1 MKIYSLIAISMAILL
16 SGCAASS
23 SQSGKE
29 RKTAKNEKRIEEFAK
44 TSALIESGNYVYQVQ
59 SVNPTGGST
68 IQTTSM
74 YTMKA
79 TDGTFEADLPFFG
92 RAYQADYGGNGG
104 IKFNGEPEN
113 LEIRKDARKYTIS
126 VSFSIKQPDDQFQVN
141 LSIGSNGYG
150 TLNIT
155 SQKRQPISYYG
166 FISEVT
172 E

>member
-1 MKIYSLIAISMAILL
+1 M
-16 SGCAASS
+16 
-23 SQSGKE
+23 
-29 RKTAKNEKRIEEFAK
+29 EEFAE

-59 SVNPTGGST
+59 SVNPTGGRT
-68 IQTTSM
+68 IQTSTM

-92 RAYQADYGGNGG
+92 RAYQADYGGDGG
-104 IKFNGEPEN
+104 IRFNGEPDN
-113 LEIRKDARKYTIS
+113 LEIQKDARKYTIS
-126 VSFSIKQPDDQFQVN
+126 VSFSIKQPNDQFQVN
-141 LSIGSNGYG
+141 LSVGSGGYG
-150 TLNIT
+150 TLNIR

>member
-1 MKIYSLIAISMAILL
+1 MKTYPLIAISMAILL

-29 RKTAKNEKRIEEFAK
+29 SKAAKNEKRAQQYEKI
-44 TSALIESGNYVYQVQ
+44 SAMIESGNYVYEVQ
-59 SVNPTGGST
+59 SVNPTGGRT

-92 RAYQADYGGNGG
+92 RAYQADYGGDGG

-113 LEIRKDARKYTIS
+113 LEIQKDANKYTIS
-126 VSFSIKQPDDQFQVN
+126 VSFTIKQPSDWFKVN
-141 LSIGSNGYG
+141 LAVGSSGYG

>member
-1 MKIYSLIAISMAILL
+1 MRVPLIAISLAILL

-23 SQSGKE
+23 SQSGNE
-29 RKTAKNEKRIEEFAK
+29 RKTAKNEKRMEEFKK
-44 TSALIESGNYVYQVQ
+44 TSATIENGNYVYQVQ
-59 SVNPTGGST
+59 SINPTGGRT
-68 IQTTSM
+68 IQTSSM

-92 RAYQADYGGNGG
+92 RAYQADYGGDGG

-113 LEIRKDARKYTIS
+113 IEIQIDARKYTIS
-126 VSFSIKQPDDQFQVN
+126 VSFNIKQTDDQYKVN
-141 LSIGSNGYG
+141 LSVGSNGYG
-150 TLNIT
+150 TLNII

-166 FISEVT
+166 FIIEAT